1 VITEV
6 VEIEL
11 REGTVDLFM
20 TAAEECRPLF
30 ERSPGFIGFEAHQVI
45 ERPSTIMILIRWESV
60 AHHMDMF
67 RNSPEYTL
75 WRENVG
81 VYFAGSPRLGHTR
94 TVVRY

>member
-1 VITEV
+1 MDFTYHGAFNENSILC
-6 VEIEL
+6 EL
-11 REGTVDLFM
+11 TPFVLGHLNSKNTLWNETVM
-20 TAAEECRPLF
+20 
-30 ERSPGFIGFEAHQVI
+30 RSFIVA
-45 ERPSTIMILIRWESV
+45 L